1 MIPIPT
7 SIIALLLL
15 GTPLLLLIMLLP
27 ALVELKKPR
36 DRGPRMIMDKIPEMQ
51 ILVVSLPIANIE
63 EDQRFDFALLRSLA
77 RIIEVL
83 PSLEL

>member
-7 SIIALLLL
+7 STIALLLL

-36 DRGPRMIMDKIPEMQ
+36 DRGPRMIMDTIPEMQ
-51 ILVVSLPIANIE
+51 IFVVSLPIANID
-63 EDQRFDFALLRSLA
+63 EDQKFDLSLLRPLTK
-77 RIIEVL
+77 IIEFL
-83 PSLEL
+83 PSLEF

>member
-7 SIIALLLL
+7 STIALLLL

-36 DRGPRMIMDKIPEMQ
+36 DRGPRMIMDTIPEMQ
-51 ILVVSLPIANIE
+51 IFVVSLPIANIE